1 MTTNEYP
8 TLSIG
13 TALGYPKINTE
24 IVSVL
29 DTTSTAPSIS
39 KSINNFNDLL
49 IEYVSHCPEKELEVV
64 MLYIEKRMTY
74 REYQDAKRAEK
85 TKNTKQGMLDKIEKV
100 IFNDPATIVIWTD
113 GTKTV
118 VKSEGEKFDPEKG
131 LAMAIS
137 KKLLGNNNGYYYE
150 VFKKW
155 VPKKKTHSKKVVLK
169 AVEKVRKDFDK
180 EQVVGKY
187 KY

>member
-1 MTTNEYP
+1 MDK
-8 TLSIG
+8 IG
-13 TALGYPKINTE
+13 TKYENGRVIHQYIDTDIAKNAFGKCGYTAAELVNALE
-24 IVSVL
+24 
-29 DTTSTAPSIS
+29 
-39 KSINNFNDLL
+39 SINRRMKYSDHLKKG
-49 IEYVSHCPEKELEVV
+49 E
-64 MLYIEKRMTY
+64 ML
-74 REYQDAKRAEK
+74 
-85 TKNTKQGMLDKIEKV
+85 GMIDKV
-100 IFNDPATIVIWTD
+100 IFNDPATIVIWAD
-113 GTKTV
+113 GTKTI

-137 KKLLGNNNGYYYE
+137 KKLLGNNQGYYYE

-169 AVEKVRKDFDK
+169 TV

>member
-1 MTTNEYP
+1 MSETLITFKP
-8 TLSIG
+8 TV
-13 TALGYPKINTE
+13 TE
-24 IVSVL
+24 SFY
-29 DTTSTAPSIS
+29 APSEIDGIMRS
-39 KSINNFNDLL
+39 SLEARNAFSELMNKL
-49 IEYVSHCPEKELEVV
+49 IIYSNK
-64 MLYIEKRMTY
+64 KRMH
-74 REYQDAKRAEK
+74 D
-85 TKNTKQGMLDKIEKV
+85 LIEKV
-100 IFNDPATIVIWTD
+100 IFNNPATIVIWAD
-113 GTKTV
+113 GTKTI

-137 KKLLGNNNGYYYE
+137 KKLLGDNQGYYYE

-169 AVEKVRKDFDK
+169 TV